1 MVKSVE
7 GGIAEIDFGAVVMEP
22 SKATKSKYPILT
34 KDEKTEKLVD
44 RIIELGDKF
53 DAVADPYKAAKQ
65 ELVELAFPQFFTANQ
80 GKMEVPSS
88 MLAYGKRGGVR
99 VTFKDQFTPGDKQK
113 LIELLGPELAGK
125 HFRQHWVVKVDSDQI
140 PPEIGAALVKELR
153 EVMGRHGVSHA
164 LEIKAAILPNL
175 KFADERH
182 RVFST
187 EKNMKI
193 NQIVPQRAAVST
205 KGVK

>member
-1 MVKSVE
+1 MVKPVD
-7 GGIAEIDFGAVVMEP
+7 GGIAEIDFGVVAVEP
-22 SKATKSKYPILT
+22 SKAKKSKYPVL
-34 KDEKTEKLVD
+34 ESNAKTQKLVD
-44 RIIELGDKF
+44 RIIELGEKF
-53 DAVADPYKAAKQ
+53 DAVADPYKSAKQ
-65 ELVELAFPQFFTANQ
+65 ELIELAFPQFFTANQ

-88 MLAYGKRGGVR
+88 MLAYGIKGGVR

-113 LIELLGPELAGK
+113 LIDLLGPEEAGK

-140 PPEIGAALVKELR
+140 PPEKGGELVKELQA
-153 EVMGRHGVSHA
+153 VMARHGVSHA

-193 NQIVPQRAAVST
+193 NEIVPQRAAVST